1 MSESTPI
8 SIVVSGATGR
18 MGRAVALL
26 ASDDATFL
34 LLGGIDRNAS
44 EDDNLY
50 PTISSVAHAGDLL
63 DQADVL
69 IDFSAPALL
78 ADVLRARKTAG
89 ATSAVVIGTTGLSE
103 TEHALVRE
111 EAERAPVLVAAN
123 FSLGVNLLIEL
134 SERVARSLGRS
145 WDVEIV
151 EAHHRRKEDA
161 PSGTALAIGEAVA
174 AGLDEELGKVRVDGR
189 SGRPGARPTGEI
201 GFHSIRGG
209 DVAGDHQVHFLSN
222 LERVEL
228 THRASDRA
236 VFAAGAL
243 HAARWI
249 HAREPGMYTMKQVLD
264 LQ

>member
-1 MSESTPI
+1 
-8 SIVVSGATGR
+8 
-18 MGRAVALL
+18 MGRTVARL
-26 ASDDATFL
+26 AAADPSFEL
-34 LLGGIDRNAS
+34 IGGIDRAGA
-44 EDDNLY
+44 EDDEIF
-50 PTISSVAHAGDLL
+50 PSISSATDAGDLL
-63 DQADVL
+63 RTADVL

-78 ADVLRARKTAG
+78 TDVLRIRSRVG
-89 ATSAVVIGTTGLSE
+89 ASGAVVIGTTGLGE
-103 TEHALVRE
+103 IERGVVRD
-111 EAERAPVLVAAN
+111 EARRAAVLTAAN
-123 FSLGVNLLIEL
+123 FSLGVNLLIAL

-174 AGLDEELGKVRVDGR
+174 AGLDEDLEAVRVDGR
-189 SGRPGARPTGEI
+189 SGRPGPRPSGQI
-201 GFHSIRGG
+201 GFHAVRGG
-209 DVAGDHQVHFLSN
+209 DVAGDHHVHFLGD

-249 HAREPGMYTMKQVLD
+249 RGREPGLYTMKEVLD
-264 LQ
+264 LR